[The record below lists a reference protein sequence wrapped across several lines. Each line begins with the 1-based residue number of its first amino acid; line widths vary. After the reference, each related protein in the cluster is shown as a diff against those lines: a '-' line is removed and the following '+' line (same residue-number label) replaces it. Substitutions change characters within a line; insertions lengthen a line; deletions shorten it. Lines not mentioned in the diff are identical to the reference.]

1 MNRYKKTYTIDFT
14 DVEYYLE
21 MHKVIQKSLDFP
33 DYYGCNWSAFWDSLI
48 EMYGEPISIE
58 IIGLDVIGRKFE
70 DAASKMIEILKR
82 FKHYEPSFTND
93 IEIAL
98 IIGNT
103 RMSINQQKNSL
114 PNDQQR
120 VFVIMS
126 ISLLLTT

>member
-21 MHKVIQKSLDFP
+21 MHKVIQKSLSFP
-33 DYYGCNWSAFWDSLI
+33 DYYGCNWSAFWDCLI

-82 FKHYEPSFTND
+82 FKYYEPSFTND

-103 RMSINQQKNSL
+103 RMSIN
-114 PNDQQR
+114 
-120 VFVIMS
+120 
-126 ISLLLTT
+126 